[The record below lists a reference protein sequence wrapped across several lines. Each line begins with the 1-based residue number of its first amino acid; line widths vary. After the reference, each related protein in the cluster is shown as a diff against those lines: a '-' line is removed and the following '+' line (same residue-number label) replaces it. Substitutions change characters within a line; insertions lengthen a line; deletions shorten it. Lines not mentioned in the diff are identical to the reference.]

1 MASPVPAVVL
11 SAARVQHGLVT
22 LDQLKRAGV
31 SRRRRTQFLTG
42 QFLIPL
48 HQGVFR
54 LGSHDVYFEQ
64 SCLAACLALPDFVV
78 SGPSAGRL
86 LGLRRMPTG
95 PVHVLGHRKNAA
107 LRDVVVHCTTTLPP
121 ADWTTREDGI
131 RVLRPVR
138 LAADLARFL
147 DDHDLESVVEQLIDR
162 GLVSVPALHACGR
175 RLAGCGRDGIRR
187 FARVLDTRPA
197 WNKPKDSDL
206 EVRLFRALAANGVV
220 LEPQVRIDLG
230 GGTRLHLDGADRSA
244 RFGVEVDHV
253 TWHGGRL
260 AAQRDKW
267 RDRQLMRIDWVV
279 VRVTDEDLE
288 QRFNSTVADLV
299 EIHRRRRAA

>member
-1 MASPVPAVVL
+1 MTTPVPSAVL
-11 SAARVQHGLVT
+11 AHARGQHGLVT
-22 LDQLKRAGV
+22 LDQLNRARV
-31 SRRRRTQFLTG
+31 SRRRRTQLLSG
-42 QFLIPL
+42 QFLVPV
-48 HQGVFR
+48 HHGVFR
-54 LGSHDVYFEQ
+54 LGSHDVTFEQ
-64 SCLAACLALPDFVV
+64 ACLAACLALPDFVV
-78 SGPSAGRL
+78 SGTAAGRL

-95 PVHVLGHRKNAA
+95 PVHVLGRRKGAA
-107 LRDVVVHCTTTLPP
+107 LRDVVVHCTTVLPSG
-121 ADWTTREDGI
+121 DWTTRDDGI
-131 RVLRPVR
+131 RLLRPVR

-162 GLVSVPALHACGR
+162 GLVSIPALHACGR

-187 FARVLDTRPA
+187 FARVVDARPA
-197 WNKPKDSDL
+197 WNRPQDSDL
-206 EVRLFRALAANGVV
+206 EVRLFRALTAHGVV

-230 GGTRLHLDGADRSA
+230 GGTRLYLDFADPTA

-288 QRFNSTVADLV
+288 QRFNATVADLV

>member
-1 MASPVPAVVL
+1 M
-11 SAARVQHGLVT
+11 G
-22 LDQLKRAGV
+22 
-31 SRRRRTQFLTG
+31 
-42 QFLIPL
+42 
-48 HQGVFR
+48 
-54 LGSHDVYFEQ
+54 FEQ
-64 SCLAACLALPDFVV
+64 ACLAACLALPDFVV

-95 PVHVLGHRKNAA
+95 PVHVLGRRKNAA
-107 LRDVVVHCTTTLPP
+107 LRDVVVHCTTVLPSG
-121 ADWTTREDGI
+121 DWTTRDDGI
-131 RVLRPVR
+131 RLLRPVR

-206 EVRLFRALAANGVV
+206 EVRLFRALDGPRCGARTAGARSISAAGY
-220 LEPQVRIDLG
+220 G
-230 GGTRLHLDGADRSA
+230 SYLDFADPTV

-288 QRFNSTVADLV
+288 HRFNSTVADLV